1 MVKTINKNYGDK
13 EFKLTV
19 MSDLG
24 GAIVSVT
31 IEELTRPHWKIFRYS
46 YRAKQCRWLH
56 EFESVA
62 DLIDDVVFS
71 YLATVKN
78 DEEQKQKLKFF
89 EENY

>member
-24 GAIVSVT
+24 GAIVNVT

-46 YRAKQCRWLH
+46 YRTKKCRWLH

>member
-1 MVKTINKNYGDK
+1 MVKTISKNYDNK
-13 EFKLTV
+13 EFKLTI

-31 IEELTRPHWKIFRYS
+31 IEELTRPNWKIFRYS
-46 YRAKQCRWLH
+46 YRTKKCRWLH
-56 EFESVA
+56 EFESVEE
-62 DLIDDVVFS
+62 LIDDVVFS